1 MKTKKGRKPLQGSIH
16 IINNLEIDTND
27 TNKTKRTKIGYGKI
41 LSIYRNTKRL
51 EMLLTLDKTS
61 NTCHSFTRLRKFC
74 KSNLDPSFTN
84 ENIKICKET

>member
-41 LSIYRNTKRL
+41 L
-51 EMLLTLDKTS
+51 
-61 NTCHSFTRLRKFC
+61 
-74 KSNLDPSFTN
+74 
-84 ENIKICKET
+84 